1 MRILLITDL
10 YPVSEKERTTPRTLF
25 NFVKSWEASG
35 HEVTVIKPNF
45 LLNSF
50 IRKKPFYN
58 TGWYGNVFNVNYFTP
73 FMFNVENKLPEITT
87 DLIIAHMPSGIL
99 FADRLGIPFV
109 AGVHNSDIEVLTKP
123 QYSFYFKA
131 RLEKA
136 LYHAPLIACRS
147 FVLKEKLLELYPH
160 FSDKTFTAPSG
171 IDAELILPVR
181 DKKFGK
187 TLKVLTCAN
196 FKKRK
201 NIDKLIYALKGEK
214 GFELT
219 VIGDGPGR
227 RQLEKIDASVKFTGA
242 LSHEEVMKKMR
253 EADVF
258 VLPSVGETFGMV
270 YLEAMAAG
278 CITVGTKGDGID
290 GIIKDGE
297 NGFLVYPTIEDIK
310 QTLLS
315 IKNLSADELK
325 ALRCNSFNTIC
336 SYTSE
341 ACAQEYLDA
350 IFKFL

>member
-73 FMFNVENKLPEITT
+73 FMFNVENKLPELET

-147 FVLKEKLLELYPH
+147 FVLKEKLLELYPQ
-160 FSDKTFTAPSG
+160 FRDKTFTAPSG

-187 TLKVLTCAN
+187 TLKV
-196 FKKRK
+196 
-201 NIDKLIYALKGEK
+201 
-214 GFELT
+214 
-219 VIGDGPGR
+219 
-227 RQLEKIDASVKFTGA
+227 
-242 LSHEEVMKKMR
+242 
-253 EADVF
+253 
-258 VLPSVGETFGMV
+258 
-270 YLEAMAAG
+270 
-278 CITVGTKGDGID
+278 
-290 GIIKDGE
+290 
-297 NGFLVYPTIEDIK
+297 
-310 QTLLS
+310 
-315 IKNLSADELK
+315 
-325 ALRCNSFNTIC
+325 
-336 SYTSE
+336 
-341 ACAQEYLDA
+341 
-350 IFKFL
+350 IF